1 MANTLDKH
9 YTDDINFFT
18 NNDTWTLTADASIA
32 TDDYGFFGSNYT
44 HNTVTVRGQVFG
56 LDGAV
61 YCYGENTRTVVAEG
75 GMLSGFYGI
84 YYSGQN
90 SSATNNGSIFGY
102 TGLYATAENIDF
114 VNNGLMT
121 TSLYGVYLTYSS
133 DTFTNGKKGELH
145 SGGYGIYMSGGA
157 SGEDT
162 RTVNHGFISG
172 DDYSYQ
178 SSGGDDTLVN
188 DGRMVGDVSTSSGND
203 TLDTRGGRVQGDIE
217 LGNDDDT
224 LYTDRAAYQLIESGG
239 GGTDTVK
246 STVTYTLS
254 DNVERLFLLGSKD
267 IDGTGTALDDVLHGN
282 AGDNILKGKAGMDHL
297 YGHKGNDK
305 LIGGAD
311 VDYFHF
317 KTGNGDDVIS
327 DFQDAIDQIDLSG
340 WAAITSLAD
349 LKNNHAHNQGADVII
364 EAGTDSLLIKGIHKA
379 DLDLV
384 DFFTF

>member
-254 DNVERLFLLGSKD
+254 ANVEKLFLLGKAD
-267 IDGTGTALDDVLHGN
+267 INGTGTTLADVLHGN
-282 AGDNILKGKAGMDHL
+282 AGDNRLKGQAGLDHL
-297 YGHKGNDK
+297 YGHGGNDR
-305 LIGGAD
+305 LTGGAD

-317 KTGNGDDVIS
+317 SDGDDHDTVL
-327 DFQDAIDQIDLSG
+327 DFELGIDWIDVHNWTGMDALGDIQ
-340 WAAITSLAD
+340 A
-349 LKNNHAHNQGADVII
+349 HAHNQGNDVII
-364 EAGTDSLLIKGIHKA
+364 TQGGDSLLIKGHHKA
-379 DLDLV
+379 DLAAM
-384 DFFTF
+384 DFVF